1 MSGIN
6 GIHFIAIVYHLR
18 NVFCLKLKQCR
29 GTAVDGIIPN
39 LDVFLFQLGP
49 CRMLAFV
56 GALAS
61 VVC

>member
-6 GIHFIAIVYHLR
+6 GIHFIAIVYRLR
-18 NVFCLKLKQCR
+18 NAFRLKLTECR
-29 GTAVDGIIPN
+29 GTSVEGIIPN

-56 GALAS
+56 GALAT